1 MNVDRMQL
9 QRFELKY
16 IIDAT
21 RALAIRDFVSSHLEL
36 DEYGATQPDC
46 SYSVHS
52 LYLDSP
58 SLTTYRWT
66 INGNKNR
73 YKLRIRFY
81 ENNATAPIYF
91 EIKRRM
97 NDAIL
102 KQRGAV
108 KRECV
113 DWVLAGHLPET
124 EHMASSDS
132 RHRFAVQRFV
142 EAMNHMQARPTAHV
156 AYRREAWMNPADNSV
171 RVTFDRDVR
180 CDPEPAASFQA
191 EMHHPVAVFENQV
204 VLELKFTG
212 RFPNWFRDLS
222 RVFHLHQCSAAKYAD
237 GLTLLG
243 EQRVLAAHLDGLPAL
258 AAAPAARE
266 RLAPAPLA
274 AAALLA
280 AAA

>member
-1 MNVDRMQL
+1 MQL

-16 IIDAT
+16 IIDA
-21 RALAIRDFVSSHLEL
+21 ALALAVRDFVSSHLEL
-36 DEYGATQPDC
+36 DEYGATQPDL

-81 ENNATAPIYF
+81 ENNPAAPIYF

-108 KRECV
+108 KREFV
-113 DWVLAGHLPET
+113 DQVLAGHLPEA
-124 EHMASSDS
+124 EQMASTDP
-132 RHRFAVQRFV
+132 RHLAAVQRFV

-156 AYRREAWMNPADNSV
+156 AYRREAWISPADNAV

-180 CDPEPAASFQA
+180 CDPEPTASFQA
-191 EMHHPVAVFENQV
+191 EMHRPVAVFDDQV
-204 VLELKFTG
+204 ILELKFTG
-212 RFPNWFRDLS
+212 RFPRWFGELA
-222 RVFHLHQCSAAKYAD
+222 RVFNLHQCSAAKYAD

-243 EQRVLAAHLDGLPAL
+243 EQRVLAAHLDVLPMLSARPAAHARLAALPPAPLAGAPAL
-258 AAAPAARE
+258 AAAAA
-266 RLAPAPLA
+266 
-274 AAALLA
+274 
-280 AAA
+280 